1 MASTGTTGANVLL
14 DSVMRWARLAP
25 DASAFS
31 AASCQDTTY
40 AQLWGQAC
48 VIAHGL
54 DAHLGGRGPVLVLGR
69 KTATTVASFL
79 ACLMSGHAYVPVDV
93 SLPARRVH
101 DIAGQIEGAACLAAC
116 ELPDE
121 LAPMILEP
129 GYLDA
134 RQLLVDAE
142 GRGLKAA
149 PLPRDRWVSGDETQ
163 YIIFTSG
170 TTGRPKGIEVDGRKR
185 RPVLGVAARVPAGPR
200 GRPRLSRPGP
210 LLL

>member
-93 SLPARRVH
+93 SLPVGCTTSPARSRARH
-101 DIAGQIEGAACLAAC
+101 AW
-116 ELPDE
+116 LP
-121 LAPMILEP
+121 ASCP
-129 GYLDA
+129 
-134 RQLLVDAE
+134 
-142 GRGLKAA
+142 
-149 PLPRDRWVSGDETQ
+149 
-163 YIIFTSG
+163 TSW
-170 TTGRPKGIEVDGRKR
+170 RP
-185 RPVLGVAARVPAGPR
+185 
-200 GRPRLSRPGP
+200 
-210 LLL
+210 